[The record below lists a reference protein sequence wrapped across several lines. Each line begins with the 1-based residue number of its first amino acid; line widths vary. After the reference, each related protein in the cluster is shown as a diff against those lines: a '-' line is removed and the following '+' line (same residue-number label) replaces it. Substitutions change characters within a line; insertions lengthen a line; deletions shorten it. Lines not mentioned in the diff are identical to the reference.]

1 MTAFFSDE
9 LRPLVEQAENLAA
22 EVLAPAAESVDA
34 QAAWPR
40 HSLQALQD
48 SRLTALTA
56 PLHVGGH
63 GQGLLGLAAVTE
75 ALGKA
80 CSSTSMCFG
89 MHCVAT
95 AVLAAKATRHHQERY
110 LEPIARG
117 HHFTTLALSE
127 AGTGA
132 HFFLAQTSLD
142 RRGDAYELQGRKQF
156 VTSGGHAD
164 SYVVSTQA
172 AGSDESGEFSCLVL
186 DRDTEGMRWSD
197 EWHGMGMRGNAS
209 RALCLERARVPV
221 ANLLGEQGDQV
232 WYVFEVVAPFFLT
245 AMAGTYLGIAQAAL
259 DNALQHMKGR
269 RYAHSGQSLADVD
282 LLQHR
287 VGQLWIAVE
296 KTRLLLHHA
305 ARLGDIGS
313 LEAIPALLACKADA
327 ATTAVTTTNEAMTL
341 CGGSAYGENGAL
353 ARLLRD
359 ARAGHVMAPTTD
371 ILTLWTGRSA
381 LGVPLV

>member
-1 MTAFFSDE
+1 MSAFFPDE
-9 LRPLVEQAENLAA
+9 LRRLVDLADHLAA
-22 EVLAPAAESVDA
+22 DVLAPDAERVDA

-40 HSLQALQD
+40 ESLQTLCD

-56 PLHVGGH
+56 PLSVGGH

-95 AVLAAKATRHHQERY
+95 AVLAAKATRHHRERY

-117 HHFTTLALSE
+117 QHLTTLALSE
-127 AGTGA
+127 SGTGA
-132 HFFLAQTSLD
+132 HFFFAQTSLT
-142 RRGDAYELQGRKQF
+142 RHGDTYEIQGTKQF

-164 SYVVSTQA
+164 SYVVSTETV
-172 AGSDESGEFSCLVL
+172 GSDSAGEFSCLVV
-186 DRDTEGMRWSD
+186 DRDAEGLRWSD
-197 EWHGMGMRGNAS
+197 AWRGLGMRGNAS
-209 RALCLERARVPV
+209 RALTLDRVRVPV

-245 AMAGTYLGIAQAAL
+245 AMAGTYLGMARAAL
-259 DNALQHMKGR
+259 DITLQHMKGR
-269 RYAHSGQSLADVD
+269 RYAHSGQSLADID

-296 KTRLLLHHA
+296 KCRLLLHHA
-305 ARLGDIGS
+305 ARLGDLGDV
-313 LEAIPALLACKADA
+313 EAVPALLACKADA
-327 ATTAVTTTNEAMTL
+327 ATTAVTVTNEAMTL